1 MNAATATTPMLQVED
16 VSVRFSG
23 LLALDRV
30 HLGIGRREVIALI
43 GPNGAGKTT
52 LLNAI
57 CGLVTPATGT
67 VRFAGRA
74 LGSDG
79 LRGLRAIGVSRTFQH
94 AKLLDELSV
103 LENVMLGAH
112 STRSRGSIAGEC
124 LRLRAGR
131 RDAAAAAHKALDM
144 LALFSL
150 TEHAGTLAGALP
162 FGKKKLVD
170 LARALV
176 SDPTLILV
184 DEPTAGL
191 NDSEVHHLESVLTGL
206 RSRMSMLVVAHHMG
220 FVRGLANRV
229 LCLDRGTKIA
239 EGSAEQVQQDP
250 VVVEAYLGKD

>member
-1 MNAATATTPMLQVED
+1 MNATTAPMLQVED

-23 LLALDRV
+23 LLALNRV
-30 HLGIGRREVIALI
+30 NLGIGQREVVALI

-57 CGLVTPATGT
+57 CGLVTPATGS
-67 VRFAGRA
+67 VLFAGRT
-74 LGSDG
+74 LGSAG

-94 AKLLDELSV
+94 AKLLDELTV
-103 LENVMLGAH
+103 LENVMLGTH
-112 STRSRGSIAGEC
+112 SIRTRSSIIGEC
-124 LRLRAGR
+124 LRLGAGR
-131 RDAAAAAHKALDM
+131 RDAEVAAQKALAM
-144 LALFSL
+144 LSLFSL
-150 TEHAGTLAGALP
+150 TEDAGTLAGALP

-191 NDSEVHHLESVLTGL
+191 NDSEVQHLGSVLAGL

-239 EGSAEQVQQDP
+239 EGSAEQVQQDS